1 MSYDFIII
9 GSGSAGGILAA
20 RLSEDPTVSVLLIE
34 SGPLH
39 HSISNMPN
47 AVKYGFGSDRNLR
60 GYWYSNPADG
70 HMFVARATDMQSP
83 MLVPRGTTLG
93 GSSSVNA
100 QIFLRGEPDD
110 YDSWASEGN
119 NLWGFQECLPYF
131 RILENDLDCSGDF
144 HGKSG
149 PVQCVRC
156 PREEWHQDQI
166 AFFQGFTKLGFPE
179 TFDHNDPDS
188 SGVGPLPFNTI
199 DRIRQSTWL
208 TYVKPVL
215 ERKNLTVLSETQVQ
229 SVKFSGSKATSVRAN
244 SPDGIKEISAGEII
258 LSAGA
263 IGSPQILML
272 SGVGPAAHLE
282 QLGIDVMHDLP
293 GVGLNLRDHPQVPL
307 YWKVQS
313 SYEVDQTVRSLQVA
327 LRYTATGSKL
337 RNDMLIH
344 PVSYESGNP
353 TDKVYFGKES
363 DDELYV
369 GMVAAIYL
377 AKGSGSLKLRTS
389 DSSVQPFLDY
399 NFLCE
404 EQDLLR
410 LRESIRLC
418 ITVGEGEAYKG
429 LLEERVMPSSK
440 DLESDGKLDQW
451 LKQNVRTSHHIS
463 GTCKMNPS
471 TDELA
476 VVNQLGQV
484 HGLSNLRVADAS
496 IMNDCVRANTNVPT
510 MMIGERISDLIKHH

>member
-1 MSYDFIII
+1 
-9 GSGSAGGILAA
+9 
-20 RLSEDPTVSVLLIE
+20 
-34 SGPLH
+34 
-39 HSISNMPN
+39 
-47 AVKYGFGSDRNLR
+47 
-60 GYWYSNPADG
+60 
-70 HMFVARATDMQSP
+70 
-83 MLVPRGTTLG
+83 
-93 GSSSVNA
+93 
-100 QIFLRGEPDD
+100 
-110 YDSWASEGN
+110 
-119 NLWGFQECLPYF
+119 
-131 RILENDLDCSGDF
+131 
-144 HGKSG
+144 
-149 PVQCVRC
+149 
-156 PREEWHQDQI
+156 
-166 AFFQGFTKLGFPE
+166 
-179 TFDHNDPDS
+179 
-188 SGVGPLPFNTI
+188 
-199 DRIRQSTWL
+199 
-208 TYVKPVL
+208 
-215 ERKNLTVLSETQVQ
+215 
-229 SVKFSGSKATSVRAN
+229 
-244 SPDGIKEISAGEII
+244 
-258 LSAGA
+258 
-263 IGSPQILML
+263 ML

-282 QLGIDVMHDLP
+282 QLGIDVVHALP

-363 DDELYV
+363 EDELYA
-369 GMVAAIYL
+369 GMVTAIYL
-377 AKGSGSLKLRTS
+377 AKGSGSLKLRSS

-399 NFLCE
+399 NFLGE

-418 ITVGEGEAYKG
+418 ITVAEGEAYKC
-429 LLEERVMPSSK
+429 LLAERVMPSSK
-440 DLESDGKLDQW
+440 DLESDGKLDRW

-463 GTCKMNPS
+463 GTCKRNPS